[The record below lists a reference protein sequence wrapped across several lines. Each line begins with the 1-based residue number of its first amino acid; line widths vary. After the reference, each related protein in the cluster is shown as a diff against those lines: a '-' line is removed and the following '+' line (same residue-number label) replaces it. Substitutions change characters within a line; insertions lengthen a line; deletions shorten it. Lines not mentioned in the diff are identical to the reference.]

1 MDLIN
6 RSQVKDSDKWNV
18 ELLYSSLENW
28 EKDFSL
34 AKEEVEKYAFLKG
47 KTGKSAD
54 EMKKVIE
61 FDLGVSRLLDKLYT
75 YAHLKSDEDKT
86 NSVYLSLVERAM
98 SLYTKAGELSSFIPV
113 EIQEISDDIIVEFK
127 KSEALHDYFFYI
139 DKIIRYKPYTRS
151 AEIEELLSA
160 SGDFSDSA
168 ADIFSQL
175 DNADF
180 TFGKIKD
187 ETGKEVELTHGNFI
201 RFLMNK
207 SSEVRKNAFKQYVL
221 RAQKNSHQKTLQKFL
236 EGFLIYHIYT
246 TLLYRSIIF
255 FFSFFI
261 QLLL

>member
-113 EIQEISDDIIVEFK
+113 EIQEIS
-127 KSEALHDYFFYI
+127 
-139 DKIIRYKPYTRS
+139 
-151 AEIEELLSA
+151 
-160 SGDFSDSA
+160 
-168 ADIFSQL
+168 
-175 DNADF
+175 
-180 TFGKIKD
+180 
-187 ETGKEVELTHGNFI
+187 
-201 RFLMNK
+201 
-207 SSEVRKNAFKQYVL
+207 
-221 RAQKNSHQKTLQKFL
+221 
-236 EGFLIYHIYT
+236 
-246 TLLYRSIIF
+246 
-255 FFSFFI
+255 
-261 QLLL
+261 